1 MKNPSALPDGQR
13 HAGKERPKGEEPMKK
28 YDVNAP
34 IVFKKGFHELN
45 AEPHLNYQLNR
56 MINWSGGDLEEVD
69 RVSRQ
74 IRDFDDWKKILM
86 ELGARALAEERIG
99 NAIAYYRMAEFYMDG
114 GDPDALACYNKARE
128 LFYGYFADYFTPGS
142 GSAPVVERLEVPYED
157 VTLPVMHTEPERKKK
172 GVFLVHGGND
182 SYYEEFFFPMLYLRE
197 RGYEVYLFEGPG
209 QGAVTRLRGLPF
221 TAAWEKP
228 VAAIT
233 ARFDLRDV
241 AIVGV
246 SLGGYFAPRAA
257 AFDKRISRVIGWSV
271 FPSFWDVYR
280 ATAGKAR
287 AQALRSLLKA
297 NMKSVVNGLFR
308 RSVKKGDLHALA
320 LAKMLPRYGAATPFD
335 LGLALADY
343 DLAPVA
349 EKIDQDVLILGAQH
363 DIMIPYTLAGK
374 EIAMLKNA
382 RSLTFRL
389 FTDREEA
396 GDHCS
401 CGNTQ
406 LALDSICRWMDALDA
421 RDRG

>member
-1 MKNPSALPDGQR
+1 
-13 HAGKERPKGEEPMKK
+13 MKK

-45 AEPHLNYQLNR
+45 DEPHLNYQLNR
-56 MINWSGGDLEEVD
+56 MINWSGGDLEEVE
-69 RVSRQ
+69 RVSRR
-74 IRDFDDWKKILM
+74 IKDFDDWKRTLM
-86 ELGARALAEERIG
+86 ELGARALAEERVA
-99 NAIAYYRMAEFYMDG
+99 NAIAYYRMAEFYMSED
-114 GDPDALACYNKARE
+114 DPDAIACYDKARE
-128 LFYGYFADYFTPGS
+128 LFYGYFADYF
-142 GSAPVVERLEVPYED
+142 APSDGGPPIVERLEVPYEG
-157 VTLPVMHTEPERKKK
+157 VALPVMRAAPEREKK
-172 GVFLVHGGND
+172 GTFLVHGGND

-228 VAAIT
+228 VMAVT
-233 ARFDLRDV
+233 ERFGLRDA

-280 ATAGKAR
+280 GTAGKAR
-287 AQALRSLLKA
+287 AQAFRFLLKT
-297 NMKSVVNGLFR
+297 NMRSVVNGIFR

-320 LAKMLPRYGAATPFD
+320 LAKMLPHYGAATLFD
-335 LGLALADY
+335 FGKTIGEY

-349 EKIDQDVLILGAQH
+349 GKIDQDVLILGAQR
-363 DIMIPYTLAGK
+363 DIMIPYTLIGK
-374 EIAMLKNA
+374 EIALLKNA

-389 FTDREEA
+389 FTDREGA

-401 CGNTQ
+401 CGDTE
-406 LALDSICRWMDALDA
+406 LALDTICRWMDALDA